1 MQEYLRTP
9 QAAAGRERGS
19 AEGRPQEARLVQ
31 ELQGAPAGTE
41 DERRRVA
48 ERPQPPPLSSSPE
61 PPLPPPPTSSPTPP
75 EAGAVPSSRQRE
87 GEEGE
92 GDAGPQEHQPVFD
105 AREVRDA
112 AHAL

>member
-31 ELQGAPAGTE
+31 ELQGAPAGAE
-41 DERRRVA
+41 DEQRRVA
-48 ERPQPPPLSSSPE
+48 ERAQPPPLSTS
-61 PPLPPPPTSSPTPP
+61 PPPSSSPTPP

-105 AREVRDA
+105 A
-112 AHAL
+112 

>member
-31 ELQGAPAGTE
+31 KLQGAPAGAE
-41 DERRRVA
+41 DEQRRVA
-48 ERPQPPPLSSSPE
+48 ERAQPPPPSPSS
-61 PPLPPPPTSSPTPP
+61 SSPTPP

-105 AREVRDA
+105 A
-112 AHAL
+112 

>member
-31 ELQGAPAGTE
+31 ELQGAPAGAE
-41 DERRRVA
+41 DEQRRVA
-48 ERPQPPPLSSSPE
+48 EGAQPPPLSTS
-61 PPLPPPPTSSPTPP
+61 PPPSSSPTPP

-105 AREVRDA
+105 A
-112 AHAL
+112 

>member
-31 ELQGAPAGTE
+31 ELQGAPAGAE
-41 DERRRVA
+41 DEQRRVA
-48 ERPQPPPLSSSPE
+48 ERAQPPPLSPSST
-61 PPLPPPPTSSPTPP
+61 PPPPPSSSPTPP

-105 AREVRDA
+105 A
-112 AHAL
+112 

>member
-9 QAAAGRERGS
+9 QATAGRGRGS

-31 ELQGAPAGTE
+31 ELQGAPAGAE
-41 DERRRVA
+41 DEQRRVA
-48 ERPQPPPLSSSPE
+48 ERAQPPPLSPSSTS
-61 PPLPPPPTSSPTPP
+61 PPPSSSPTPP

-105 AREVRDA
+105 A
-112 AHAL
+112 